1 MWGRRESRPVLEIAE
16 RVGALAEEQRRMAN
30 EIARLRSD
38 IAPLLEWR
46 REMIDRLI
54 RRETLI
60 IGL

>member
-1 MWGRRESRPVLEIAE
+1 MWESRSVLEIAE